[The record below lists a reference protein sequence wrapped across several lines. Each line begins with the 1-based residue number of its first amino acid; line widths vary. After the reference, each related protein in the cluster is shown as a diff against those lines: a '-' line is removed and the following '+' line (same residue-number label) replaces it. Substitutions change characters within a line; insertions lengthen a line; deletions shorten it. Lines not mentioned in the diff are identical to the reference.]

1 MASFDIKTEIVGDNY
16 LTMIKNAF
24 FLPSVN
30 DKFFIMGNSSC
41 DMDSVLSAYL
51 LSIFE
56 NIRNKVI
63 IPDKNKEHYYLNP
76 ATTRVYY
83 PVVNCKRGTLLHR
96 LDQKYVFNKFHVNA
110 DEFFYINDPQLCV
123 ETVTNSKNL
132 MIILVDHSELPLDQK
147 YMVPYVVELYDHH
160 LVEHIEFPKCNKR
173 FIKFPIGSCTTLILA
188 NFFLRDFPHSILDPL
203 LAVTG
208 ILLDTYN
215 FNKNLYKKRWSDLD
229 IQLFSKIIS
238 KSKEPVDVGEY
249 YNIISEEKRNVEN
262 NLALGIDNLLAKDQ
276 KTFVWNENKVQW
288 SSLPLSYHKVRDKFG
303 LKDII
308 EHIHKN
314 CDGKFEYYVINS
326 VIENHNKEFN
336 IFLVDK
342 KDFGDINKVKE
353 ELIKSCGDFYIGW
366 DFDEENQVI
375 NLELTGAS
383 SRKGAEPCFRVVLN
397 K

>member
-1 MASFDIKTEIVGDNY
+1 MVEPGQEVTLKNY
-16 LTMIKNAF
+16 LSKMQQAF
-24 FLPSVN
+24 FLPSIE
-30 DKFFIMGNSSC
+30 KKYFIIGSTAC
-41 DMDSVLSAYL
+41 DMDSVLSAWM

-56 NIRNKVI
+56 NMKVQTLI
-63 IPDKNKEHYYLNP
+63 SDESTEYYYLNP
-76 ATTRVYY
+76 EATTIYY
-83 PVVNCKRGTLLHR
+83 PILNCNRGDLKLR
-96 LDQKYVFNKFHVNA
+96 LDVKYVFEKFGLKEE
-110 DEFFYINDPQLCV
+110 EFFYINDPQLCV

-353 ELIKSCGDFYIGW
+353 ELIKSCGSFYIGW